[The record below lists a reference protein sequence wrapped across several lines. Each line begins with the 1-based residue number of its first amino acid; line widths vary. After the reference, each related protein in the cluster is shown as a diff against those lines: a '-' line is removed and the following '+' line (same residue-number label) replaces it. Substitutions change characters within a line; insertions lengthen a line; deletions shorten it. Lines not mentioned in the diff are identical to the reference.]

1 MLWNRERETLPR
13 DRLAIL
19 QLQRLRQTVGRQLES
34 VPPMRERLREAG
46 VTSPEDVTSLD
57 DLSRLPLTRKVDLR
71 DQYPFGLFAV
81 PREQVVRIHASS
93 GTRGKPTVVGYT
105 RNDLDVWSEVMART
119 LALAGV
125 EAGMVV

>member
-1 MLWNRERETLPR
+1 
-13 DRLAIL
+13 
-19 QLQRLRQTVGRQLES
+19 
-34 VPPMRERLREAG
+34 MRERLREAG

-57 DLSRLPLTRKVDLR
+57 DLSRLPLSRKVDLR

-81 PREQVVRIHASS
+81 AREQVVRIHASS

-125 EAGMVV
+125 EAGQGAANADGYGPFTRGLGLPNGR